1 MKDVL
6 FFDNMITPKIIT
18 FVYWLM
24 LFAVV
29 VGGFGSMFGG
39 FGGFSFG
46 NVLRGLFFM
55 VCGAVGARIWC
66 ELMIVLFKMNEA
78 LQEMRHK

>member
-29 VGGFGSMFGG
+29 VGGFGSMFG
-39 FGGFSFG
+39 FGGFSIG
-46 NVLRGLFFM
+46 NILRGLFFM